1 MAEEGCGREDGPDF
15 ARTARREFWL
25 GLYQQYYED
34 LRRYL
39 TRQVKC
45 PHDVDDLLQAV
56 FLNLIAHEGPVQN
69 PHAYLFAVARH
80 QVFCHWRWKRRRV
93 LAAQILSSG
102 GGPASAGVGS
112 YDRESDPLRQAGR
125 TETRAAVA
133 AMVADLSPALR
144 DAVRLRYVDGLGL
157 PEAAARAG
165 CSRVALKKR
174 LERAKQFLATLC
186 RPKGIGRAG
195 QGRPNDTN
203 LCPLAGRRGTSTMTT
218 PAGSNA

>member
-1 MAEEGCGREDGPDF
+1 MAEEGCGREDSPEF

-25 GLYQQYYED
+25 GLYRQYHED

-39 TRQVKC
+39 ARQVKC
-45 PHDVDDLLQAV
+45 PHDVDDLMQAV
-56 FLNLIAHEGPVQN
+56 ILNLIAHEGPVQN

-80 QVFCHWRWKRRRV
+80 QVYCHWRGKRRHV

-102 GGPASAGVGS
+102 GGTAADVGS
-112 YDRESDPLRQAGR
+112 YDRDSDPLRQADR

-133 AMVADLSPALR
+133 ALVADLSPALQ

-174 LERAKQFLATLC
+174 LERARQFLGTLC
-186 RPKGIGRAG
+186 RPKRIGRAG
-195 QGRPNDTN
+195 PGRPDDTN
-203 LCPLAGRRGTSTMTT
+203 LCPLAGPRGTSATTT